1 MAKRIMAA
9 MIALAMCAGLAACGD
24 KKEDKGKKSKADT
37 SSAVSGKDAETTA
50 ENDVAD
56 NKADVIKDTDTTAGE
71 DDVFKTDDV
80 TMKLIGNIIYID
92 ENNLESEPTDEE
104 IKKTI
109 NAMFKQYEAAENND
123 TQAFL
128 DTFNLGILKD
138 PIADLSEQMFQFSDG
153 ESDDEFMSYLDS
165 TKQGTKYEVI
175 DDVIDLL
182 GRIGDEDINKQLET
196 ATEDKDGAKIKE
208 LVGKLIDG
216 VTPDAAPVKENLDDT
231 TIFNSKEDVEKLGEI
246 GDDAIFGFYL
256 EYCSRYNDEIYM
268 RYTFSVLTDDKEY
281 DLGGI
286 ESWGVNGEYGVYL
299 QSEAYEMDLEDDMK
313 GMDARQIFESLKL
326 QMQAE

>member
-1 MAKRIMAA
+1 MVKKIMAA

-50 ENDVAD
+50 EDDGTD

-196 ATEDKDGAKIKE
+196 ATDDKDGAKIKE

-216 VTPDAAPVKENLDDT
+216 VTPDAEPVKENLDDT

-286 ESWGVNGEYGVYL
+286 ESWCVNGEYGVYL

-313 GMDARQIFESLKL
+313 GMDAKQIFESLKL

>member
-50 ENDVAD
+50 EDDGTD